1 MKNKATTSKK
11 FKTPHEAKAT
21 AKAKKDTAKARK
33 AKGSKRDAFGGLVGS
48 RCSKINVAVIEA
60 GTAGGTAKEIA
71 SKTGE
76 DAALVSAQLCWMFN
90 PKGFL
95 TREKEGKSYRYFV
108 KAS

>member
-1 MKNKATTSKK
+1 MKKNTTTKKK

-21 AKAKKDTAKARK
+21 AKAKKDTAKAPK
-33 AKGSKRDAFGGLVGS
+33 PKSSKRDAFGGLVGS
-48 RCSKINVAVIEA
+48 RCSKINIAVIEA
-60 GTAGGTAKEIA
+60 GKTGGTAKEIA
-71 SKTGE
+71 GKTEE
-76 DAALVSAQLCWMFN
+76 DASLVSAQLCWMFN